1 MKKAPPIRIL
11 IADDHTIVR
20 EGLGVIISMQKDML
34 VVGQASDGEETIA
47 LYAKH
52 GPDVVLLDLRMPK
65 KDGFQVVSE
74 LIARDPKARI
84 IIITTYSGDEDIRR
98 SLKAG
103 AKAYLLKDA
112 PRQEIWNTIRLVHAG
127 QSSMSPSIA
136 ATIAEAFSKPELSQ
150 REKEVLQMIALG
162 KSNKEVGV
170 SLFISEGTVKTH
182 VKNILS
188 KLDAMSRTEA
198 IAIASK
204 RGLVKLS

>member
-34 VVGQASDGEETIA
+34 VVGQAGDGEETIV
-47 LYAKH
+47 LYAKYK
-52 GPDVVLLDLRMPK
+52 PDVVLLDLRMPK

-74 LIARDPKARI
+74 LMARDPKARI

-98 SLKAG
+98 CLKAG

-112 PRQEIWNTIRLVHAG
+112 PRQEIWNTIRLVHDG
-127 QSSMSPSIA
+127 HSSLPASVA
-136 ATIAEAFSKPELSQ
+136 ATIAETFSKPELSQ

-162 KSNKEVGV
+162 KSNKEIGLG
-170 SLFISEGTVKTH
+170 LFIAEGTVKTH

-198 IAIASK
+198 IGIASK
-204 RGLVKLS
+204 RGLVNLS